1 MWTGSWCIVKEEENE
16 QTEERRQQ
24 RKDANKKDNLIW
36 EVWFPMIVNVRTCIS
51 DYRDQWS
58 QPPCQDLVTAMSP
71 SPALAGWLAGWDAL
85 PPLPRSPHSPPPPP
99 RLSGHSQGR
108 GWGMALSLS
117 RPLSLT
123 LLQVICIFEEV
134 TMGTFTIVKIMVSWF
149 ASWLSI
155 LHLNRFSTCS
165 CDLPHTL
172 RCDGDLPDGEK
183 KAEVVSLLDFLSF
196 AKVMSSYLRRSNYQC
211 HYFLLLVR
219 LWRFSF
225 QLRFLNY

>member
-1 MWTGSWCIVKEEENE
+1 MESLQNKQDTKFRPCPVLSNIDQKTITYLQMWTWNWCIVKEEEYE
-16 QTEERRQQ
+16 QIEERRHQ

-85 PPLPRSPHSPPPPP
+85 PPPPRSPRSPPPPPPPP

-155 LHLNRFSTCS
+155 LHLNRFSTFIV
-165 CDLPHTL
+165 LPL
-172 RCDGDLPDGEK
+172 
-183 KAEVVSLLDFLSF
+183 
-196 AKVMSSYLRRSNYQC
+196 YL
-211 HYFLLLVR
+211 YF
-219 LWRFSF
+219 
-225 QLRFLNY
+225 